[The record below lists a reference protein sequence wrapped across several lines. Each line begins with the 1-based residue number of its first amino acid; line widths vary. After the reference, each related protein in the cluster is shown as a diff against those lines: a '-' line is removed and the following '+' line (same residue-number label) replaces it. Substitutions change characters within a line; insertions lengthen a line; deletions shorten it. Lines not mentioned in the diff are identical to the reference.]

1 MDVSSYEVLRQG
13 PGGRAYHGAHRSEG
27 ATVYGKG
34 KRVKK
39 LFSGLVGVL
48 LVLCLSLPSANGET
62 IILGAEDDWIPY
74 SKADGTGMA
83 NEIVAAAFKS
93 VGIDVDFKV
102 MPYNRILKLV
112 EWGDLLGGFNVPL
125 DEESKRKYIL
135 GNTSLYDA
143 VSAYNQNREK
153 PLKAKTR
160 DELVHKEKIGVVLG
174 YGYGDHF
181 LKAVEAGKIIKE
193 DSRSEK
199 INLKKLA
206 AGRIDA
212 TIIYDKTASVLLK
225 ELGLE
230 NKIEAAFI
238 NETTPIFLAFSRK
251 NPKGQYYADQL
262 DKGLAN
268 IKKDGT
274 YKRIMDSY

>member
-1 MDVSSYEVLRQG
+1 MVN
-13 PGGRAYHGAHRSEG
+13 
-27 ATVYGKG
+27 
-34 KRVKK
+34 K
-39 LFSGLVGVL
+39 LLIGMVMVI
-48 LVLCLSLPSANGET
+48 CLSGSPSYGET
-62 IILGAEDDWIPY
+62 ITLGAEDDWIPY
-74 SKADGTGMA
+74 SRADGTGLA
-83 NEIVAAAFKS
+83 NDIVVAAFKS
-93 VGIDVDFKV
+93 VGIDVKFKV

-125 DEESKRKYIL
+125 DEESKKKYIL
-135 GNTSLYDA
+135 GNTPLYDA
-143 VSAYNQNREK
+143 VSAYYQSKKR
-153 PLKAKTR
+153 PLKAKNR
-160 DELVHKEKIGVVLG
+160 DGLVNKERIGVVLG

-181 LKAVEAGKIIKE
+181 LKAVERGDIIK
-193 DSRSEK
+193 DTSRSEK

-230 NKIEAAFI
+230 DRIEMAFQ

-262 DKGLAN
+262 DKGLAR

-274 YKRIMDSY
+274 YQRIMDAY